1 MSSVIFIGASHAA
14 AQGCISL
21 RQMGWEGEIIVI
33 GDEKVLPYHRPPL
46 SKAVL
51 SGEKTCDEILI
62 RPTEAYKKAGV
73 EMKLGMTVT
82 DIDSDNM
89 SISINNGEVLK
100 YDKLVLTTGA
110 RARRLPIDGADS
122 KNVFYL
128 RDLEDLLAIRSKVA
142 VGHKA
147 VIIGGGYI
155 GLETAASLK
164 KLGMHIT
171 VLEAMDR
178 ILQRVTAPV
187 MSDFYRRMHTEEG
200 VVIVE
205 GEMASVI
212 DEREDGLVVHSSDGN
227 EYHADIV
234 IVGIGVIPNTE
245 LAQAC
250 GIDVGNG
257 IIVNEYSQTSDENI
271 YACGDV
277 TWHYNPIY
285 DRHLRLESVPNASEQ
300 SKVAA
305 AHITGKPVPYNSS
318 PWFWSDQFDAKLQ
331 IAGLSSGYDDIVLR
345 GAPNTD
351 RSFAAFYFNGNK
363 LLAVDAVNSP
373 REFMVA
379 RMALSKG
386 KTLDK
391 SALDNQ
397 NTDLKSII
405 R

>member
-305 AHITGKPVPYNSS
+305 AHITGKPVPYNSL

-331 IAGLSSGYDDIVLR
+331 IAGLSSGYDDIFLR

-397 NTDLKSII
+397 DTDLKSII